1 MTSQTSHRRQYS
13 ATGGRDFDIIGGRSL
28 SSNRFEP
35 TFDRPQ
41 TSNNRESMR
50 RDVSADAF
58 LSKSQNFNGDNA
70 PFANGKR
77 NPRFFHPSFTSNE
90 VFYDHNYGY
99 KNDMPNERL
108 LTPVKNDRFGR
119 KEYNDGSRTP
129 NRGDRTPNR
138 GDITPGR
145 HGDRTPERNDYLAP
159 PTPTRNNNFAP
170 ATPTKNNNFA
180 PFTPTKYE
188 RERLQATE
196 DRFSRPQNYNDEF
209 ATPKRTAIRIEEP
222 EERQPRERKLSSVSQ
237 NDQAPLTPVR
247 NNRDLTP
254 TQLKKP
260 EETARFFGRSQ
271 KAPEADNI
279 KDDRSEASTVVSN
292 LSSAGYVCPK
302 CYNRHVS
309 DCKFA
314 KHEIERQNAKNSEK
328 NLAVI
333 NRQSLQDEEEKKK
346 QARARR
352 VEETRELGDKLQQ
365 AYYDKQNQRRWP
377 TKEQTTTFDN
387 IFNRQE
393 DHKNIQKALGESFR
407 VHLKDQ
413 MRYQEVEKEREREKK
428 SMPYNTSLNIG
439 EGYHNKYLDSPEN
452 MRASLKDQVEEK
464 LYNHRRQKEVKI
476 LDWICFL
483 NFL

>member
-1 MTSQTSHRRQYS
+1 MTSSTSHRRQYS
-13 ATGGRDFDIIGGRSL
+13 AVGARDFDIFGNRSL

-35 TFDRPQ
+35 AFDRPQ
-41 TSNNRESMR
+41 TSNNQESMR

-58 LSKSQNFNGDNA
+58 LTKSQNLNSENA

-108 LTPVKNDRFGR
+108 LTPVKNDRFA
-119 KEYNDGSRTP
+119 KQYNDG
-129 NRGDRTPNR
+129 GRTPNR

-145 HGDRTPERNDYLAP
+145 GGDRTPERGDRTPPRNDYLAP

-170 ATPTKNNNFA
+170 ATPTRNNNFA

-188 RERLQATE
+188 RQRLESTE
-196 DRFSRPQNYNDEF
+196 DRFSRPYNNEEF
-209 ATPKRTAIRIEEP
+209 TTPKRTAFKDALEP
-222 EERQPRERKLSSVSQ
+222 EERQPRERKLSSISQ

-247 NNRDLTP
+247 NRDLTP
-254 TQLKKP
+254 SQLKKP
-260 EETARFFGRSQ
+260 EETARFFGRAE

-279 KDDRSEASTVVSN
+279 RDDRSEASTVIST

-302 CYNRHVS
+302 CYNRHVA
-309 DCKFA
+309 DCKQA
-314 KHEIERQNAKNSEK
+314 RHEVERQQAKNSEK

-377 TKEQTTTFDN
+377 TKEQTTTFDG

-413 MRYQEVEKEREREKK
+413 MRYQEAEKEREKK
-428 SMPYNTSLNIG
+428 NNAAPYNTSLPIG

-452 MRASLKDQVEEK
+452 MRATLKDQVEEK
-464 LYNHRRQKEVKI
+464 LYNHRRQKEVTI
-476 LDWICFL
+476 FL
-483 NFL
+483 